1 MLLRRRDAFV
11 HSIKTFFVCDTCGIN
26 GYNPVQFPCIFLLLV
41 NEGSILCY
49 YCNNILSRI
58 GENVCFGLWYIE
70 NWVIYGKESEHGLD
84 DIIHRVIDL
93 QDFSSN

>member
-1 MLLRRRDAFV
+1 MLLLFV
-11 HSIKTFFVCDTCGIN
+11 
-26 GYNPVQFPCIFLLLV
+26 
-41 NEGSILCY
+41 IL
-49 YCNNILSRI
+49 LSRI